1 MKAYVIKNKE
11 GKYYCGFS
19 FIISSD
25 KFENDIK
32 DANIFEKYELNMF
45 KLTKDCTIVPITIYE
60 GDLEEENRVLKKAL
74 KLACEELE
82 TRDEGK
88 THARLFIQKIK
99 NNYLGDNV
107 GYEEYFIQQAK
118 EIMKDEMSNM

>member
-25 KFENDIK
+25 RFENDIK
-32 DANIFEKYELNMF
+32 DANIFEEDELKM
-45 KLTKDCTIVPITIYE
+45 LECPKDCTIVPITIYE

-74 KLACEELE
+74 EDVCDGYVEPNVYGTDIWEEAEKCGGLE
-82 TRDEGK
+82 
-88 THARLFIQKIK
+88 Q
-99 NNYLGDNV
+99 
-107 GYEEYFIQQAK
+107 YFIQQAK
-118 EIMKDEMSNM
+118 ESKDERD